1 VLDDVTVDPPDDS
14 FLPIGSLSEVDDDTT
29 EFSVETM
36 LWWFDVSK
44 LSTAL
49 PRLIMPVSDCS
60 NKGAL
65 KGALGAGESDM
76 MMYLN
81 LSILR
86 RESSGEWK
94 IESDHLVD

>member
-14 FLPIGSLSEVDDDTT
+14 FLPFGSLSEVDDDTT

-65 KGALGAGESDM
+65 LAKGALEAGESDM
-76 MMYLN
+76 MLYLN
-81 LSILR
+81 LSMMR
-86 RESSGEWK
+86 RESSGE
-94 IESDHLVD
+94 ED